1 MHLSTIFCL
10 AGVFLLLFWTVA
22 VFLESQNIV
31 GFGTIMEVICSSL
44 HLSAGQGIMNCTG
57 WPSQSPLQPFCR
69 CFLRL
74 KILSGCYH
82 SRCWASR
89 TPPALLQ
96 DRKTGHKQT
105 SLCHSGFWPGFI
117 RSHPS
122 KSKNAY
128 KFWVEKVQRQAFG
141 GISQYWFLG
150 LEQNTFTRASAGVSL
165 LNMAYTPCYCFIIMY
180 NWQ

>member
-44 HLSAGQGIMNCTG
+44 HLSAGQGMMNCTG

-82 SRCWASR
+82 SRCWASC

-122 KSKNAY
+122 KLQVLSWESAAASFWGDFTILISWFGAKHIY
-128 KFWVEKVQRQAFG
+128 KSICWCESLKY
-141 GISQYWFLG
+141 GIYS
-150 LEQNTFTRASAGVSL
+150 VL
-165 LNMAYTPCYCFIIMY
+165 LLHHHV
-180 NWQ
+180 